1 MRKTLIASALT
12 ILVIIAIAGMAVAQS
27 QTKFVDNSPTGSP
40 IRLAETVNAN
50 GECGITA
57 LNTDKRPVVAV
68 VVDFDAGPVAGH
80 MTHDHFLRRDEHVAM
95 YGYEF
100 PIEDF
105 PCSTATVTATTK
117 FVQFNDGQVWEGS
130 DAKTVSEVATN
141 RRDSIDY
148 LGEVLAASDVASKLA
163 QKTTKLTREAER
175 QLLKM
180 SDDPIQ
186 TAKDRLANADAHS
199 SWLNSLVN

>member
-1 MRKTLIASALT
+1 HLIRLRHPCFRARCSPIICHYPEWNPGVCEFVSIRPWNRWWHLLGLPGWAWDAYQRNDVRVGHLKVKFSMRKTLIASALT

-80 MTHDHFLRRDEHVAM
+80 MTHDHFLRR
-95 YGYEF
+95 
-100 PIEDF
+100 
-105 PCSTATVTATTK
+105 
-117 FVQFNDGQVWEGS
+117 
-130 DAKTVSEVATN
+130 
-141 RRDSIDY
+141 
-148 LGEVLAASDVASKLA
+148 
-163 QKTTKLTREAER
+163 
-175 QLLKM
+175 
-180 SDDPIQ
+180 
-186 TAKDRLANADAHS
+186 
-199 SWLNSLVN
+199 